1 MENDISLGPAWSL
14 SIVVVSYNTRALT
27 LACLESIYEQAGPT
41 LFEVVVVDN
50 GSTDGSA
57 EAIAQRFSDI
67 RLEASGDNLGFA
79 GGNNLAAREAR
90 GKYVLLLNPD
100 TLVLNSAIDRLV
112 AFAEAHPEASIFGGR
127 TLFGDGT
134 LNPASCFRAP
144 SLWGLFCRAVALD
157 VTFPDSGLFNPDC
170 YGGWARDTFREVDI
184 VSGCFLLIRS
194 GLWRELGGFDTD
206 YFMYGED
213 WDLCMRAQA
222 LGHRCLICP
231 EAEIVHY
238 GGASEPLQDGRIVR
252 LLQTKVL
259 LFRKRWGKARRMAGV
274 ALLSLWVL
282 VRLVGYGASCLILG
296 TRCEEYGCWK
306 RIWAARSQ
314 WRA

>member
-1 MENDISLGPAWSL
+1 MSVHDVTV
-14 SIVVVSYNTRALT
+14 IVVTYNTREMT
-27 LACLESIYEQAGPT
+27 QACLTSLREGAQELSIEII
-41 LFEVVVVDN
+41 VIDN
-50 GSTDGSA
+50 ASEDGSA
-57 EAIAQRFSDI
+57 DMI
-67 RLEASGDNLGFA
+67 RKDFPGAALISSEQNHGFA
-79 GGNNLAAREAR
+79 GANNLAAREAR

-127 TLFGDGT
+127 TFFGDGT

-157 VTFPDSGLFNPDC
+157 VTFPDSVLFNPDC
-170 YGGWARDTFREVDI
+170 YGGWARDTVREVDI

-213 WDLCMRAQA
+213 WDLCMRARA
-222 LGHRCLICP
+222 LGHKCLICP

-259 LFRKRWGKARRMAGV
+259 LFRKRWGKLRRMAGV
-274 ALLSLWVL
+274 ALLSLWVI

-296 TRCEEYGCWK
+296 VRCEEYGCWK